1 MRWLQFTGFCIALA
15 GLDLV
20 TSRRAAIGESRIQ
33 INRFKLK
40 AEKINIMKG
49 KYYTFFIAS
58 SASGGMR
65 RVRVPFY
72 VLHALA
78 TLAAVGSITVLAGMG
93 SYSRMLWKATSYN
106 SLRREQDALK
116 QQYKVL
122 QTEVKDTNQRLD
134 SLQSLASEVA
144 IAYGITR
151 FRQTPFAFGD
161 DAVAGAS
168 DVEYQESIDEFSY
181 LQRNA
186 SAVTMSDGGGMR
198 LLPASQ
204 LSSLGIVPT
213 LWPVVGEITGHFG
226 ERLDPFSGE
235 GAFHAGMDIAS
246 HYGDSVHATADGI
259 VAVVDQRAGYG
270 KLVVIDHGFGV
281 STWYGHLSAFSTH
294 VGTHVKRGDIIGL
307 EGQSGRSTG
316 PHLHYEV
323 RIYNTP
329 VNPWRYLSTA
339 ATSGAAAD

>member
-1 MRWLQFTGFCIALA
+1 
-15 GLDLV
+15 
-20 TSRRAAIGESRIQ
+20 
-33 INRFKLK
+33 
-40 AEKINIMKG
+40 MKG

-78 TLAAVGSITVLAGMG
+78 ILAAVGGITVLAGMG
-93 SYSRMLWKATSYN
+93 SYSRMLWKAANYN
-106 SLRREQDALK
+106 SLRREQDTLK
-116 QQYKVL
+116 QQYKAL

-144 IAYGITR
+144 VAYGITR
-151 FRQTPFAFGD
+151 FRQTPFAFSD
-161 DAVAGAS
+161 DGEQP
-168 DVEYQESIDEFSY
+168 DVVYQQSLDEFSY
-181 LQRNA
+181 LERNA
-186 SAVTMSDGGGMR
+186 SAVAMSSGGMR
-198 LLPASQ
+198 LLPAAQ

-246 HYGDSVHATADGI
+246 HYGDAIHATADGI
-259 VAVVDQRAGYG
+259 VAVMDQRAGYG
-270 KLVVIDHGFGV
+270 RLVVIDHGFGV
-281 STWYGHLSAFSTH
+281 TTWYGHLSGFATH
-294 VGTHVKRGDIIGL
+294 LGTHVKRGDIVGY
-307 EGQSGRSTG
+307 EGASGRSTG

-329 VNPWRYLSTA
+329 VNPWRYLSNAATA
-339 ATSGAAAD
+339 AAAAD

>member
-1 MRWLQFTGFCIALA
+1 
-15 GLDLV
+15 LDLV
-20 TSRRAAIGESRIQ
+20 THGSAAIGESRIP
-33 INRFKLK
+33 INRFKLT
-40 AEKINIMKG
+40 AEKTNIMKG

-72 VLHALA
+72 ILHALA
-78 TLAAVGSITVLAGMG
+78 ILAAVGGVTVLAGMG
-93 SYSRMLWKATSYN
+93 SYSRMLWKATNYN
-106 SLRREQDALK
+106 SLRREQDTLK

-151 FRQTPFAFGD
+151 FKQTPFAFGD
-161 DAVAGAS
+161 DASGQ
-168 DVEYQESIDEFSY
+168 DVEYQESVDEFSY

-186 SAVTMSDGGGMR
+186 SAVTMSDGGLR

-259 VAVVDQRAGYG
+259 VAVVEQRAGYG

-307 EGQSGRSTG
+307 EGASGRSTG

-339 ATSGAAAD
+339 ATAASAAD

>member
-1 MRWLQFTGFCIALA
+1 
-15 GLDLV
+15 
-20 TSRRAAIGESRIQ
+20 
-33 INRFKLK
+33 
-40 AEKINIMKG
+40 MKG

-65 RVRVPFY
+65 RLRVPFY

-78 TLAAVGSITVLAGMG
+78 ILAAVGGVTVLAATG
-93 SYSRMLWKATSYN
+93 SYSRMLWKASSYN

-122 QTEVKDTNQRLD
+122 QVEVKDTNQRLD

-144 IAYGITR
+144 MAYGITR
-151 FRQTPFAFGD
+151 FRQTPFAFSD
-161 DAVAGAS
+161 DAVQTE
-168 DVEYQESIDEFSY
+168 VEYQDSVDEFSY
-181 LQRNA
+181 LERNVT
-186 SAVTMSDGGGMR
+186 AVAMSNGGAR
-198 LLPASQ
+198 LLPQAQ

-246 HYGDSVHATADGI
+246 HYGDGVRATADGV
-259 VAVVDQRAGYG
+259 VAVMEQRAGYG
-270 KLVVIDHGFGV
+270 RLVVIDHGFGV
-281 STWYGHLSAFSTH
+281 TTWYGHLSGFQTH
-294 VGTHVKRGDIIGL
+294 AGTRVKRGDIIGF
-307 EGQSGRSTG
+307 EGDSGRSTG

-339 ATSGAAAD
+339 ATATASAD